1 MRRWMAVVLLF
12 AVLLC
17 GCMQS
22 VELKERGIV
31 QAIGVDYD
39 DGFYTV
45 TLQIFNP
52 QSTGQTS
59 FDASK
64 LNNKVIQVQG
74 SSISDALRR
83 ATLQN
88 GRKMF
93 LGNNKIIVI
102 GRETAEGG
110 ISRVLDYF
118 DSDHET
124 RPGTVVLVADGRA
137 DEIVSAQINQGIV
150 PANAIGMVVDQSL
163 EDGSAVKSTLMQMS
177 RALESDP
184 KAAYATY
191 VKAGKDYS
199 GEDAVAIEGTALF
212 LNDRMVDTFDTE
224 ETRGFLF
231 LKESPQNTILVVE
244 NDQVG
249 RVSANIN
256 ESKRKIQCNI
266 ENGIPRFTVEIQ
278 AWGTL
283 EELVQEGEEA
293 LSQQGE
299 ADIENLLA
307 RKILEDT
314 QRAMMKALRENKM
327 DIFDLYQVV
336 DRKDHTFWEENK
348 ENWGEMLTTV
358 PVDIE
363 VSVHIQRISTD
374 NKEKK

>member
-110 ISRVLDYF
+110 ISRCWITLILT
-118 DSDHET
+118 T
-124 RPGTVVLVADGRA
+124 RPVRGRWSSWPTA
-137 DEIVSAQINQGIV
+137 GRMKLS
-150 PANAIGMVVDQSL
+150 PP
-163 EDGSAVKSTLMQMS
+163 KST
-177 RALESDP
+177 RES
-184 KAAYATY
+184 
-191 VKAGKDYS
+191 
-199 GEDAVAIEGTALF
+199 
-212 LNDRMVDTFDTE
+212 
-224 ETRGFLF
+224 
-231 LKESPQNTILVVE
+231 SP
-244 NDQVG
+244 
-249 RVSANIN
+249 
-256 ESKRKIQCNI
+256 
-266 ENGIPRFTVEIQ
+266 PM
-278 AWGTL
+278 
-283 EELVQEGEEA
+283 
-293 LSQQGE
+293 
-299 ADIENLLA
+299 LL
-307 RKILEDT
+307 R
-314 QRAMMKALRENKM
+314 
-327 DIFDLYQVV
+327 
-336 DRKDHTFWEENK
+336 W
-348 ENWGEMLTTV
+348 
-358 PVDIE
+358 
-363 VSVHIQRISTD
+363 
-374 NKEKK
+374 

>member
-150 PANAIGMVVDQSL
+150 PANAIEMVVDQSL

-191 VKAGKDYS
+191 VMAGKDYS
-199 GEDAVAIEGTALF
+199 GVDAFAI
-212 LNDRMVDTFDTE
+212 
-224 ETRGFLF
+224 
-231 LKESPQNTILVVE
+231 
-244 NDQVG
+244 
-249 RVSANIN
+249 
-256 ESKRKIQCNI
+256 
-266 ENGIPRFTVEIQ
+266 
-278 AWGTL
+278 
-283 EELVQEGEEA
+283 
-293 LSQQGE
+293 
-299 ADIENLLA
+299 
-307 RKILEDT
+307 
-314 QRAMMKALRENKM
+314 
-327 DIFDLYQVV
+327 
-336 DRKDHTFWEENK
+336 
-348 ENWGEMLTTV
+348 
-358 PVDIE
+358 
-363 VSVHIQRISTD
+363 
-374 NKEKK
+374 

>member
-1 MRRWMAVVLLF
+1 MRRWIA
-12 AVLLC
+12 AVLLLTVFLS

-39 DGFYTV
+39 DGFCTI

-102 GRETAEGG
+102 GSETAQGG
-110 ISRVLDYF
+110 IARVLDYF
-118 DSDHET
+118 DSSHET
-124 RPGTVVLVADGRA
+124 RPGTVVLIADGRA
-137 DEIVSAQINQGIV
+137 EEIVSAQINQGIV
-150 PANAIGMVVDQSL
+150 PANAIEMVVDQSL

-177 RALESDP
+177 RMLQSDA
-184 KAAYATY
+184 KATYATY
-191 VKAGKDYS
+191 VKAGKDYG
-199 GEDAVAIEGTALF
+199 GEDAVAIEGTALI
-212 LNDRMVDTFDTE
+212 LGDRMVDTFDTE

-231 LKESPQNTILVVE
+231 LKESPKNTILVVE
-244 NDQVG
+244 NGQVG
-249 RVSANIN
+249 KVSANIN
-256 ESKRKIQCNI
+256 KSKRKIRCRI
-266 ENGIPRFTVEIQ
+266 ENGIPHFTVEIQ
-278 AWGTL
+278 VWGTL
-283 EELVQEGEEA
+283 EEVVQDGGEA

-314 QRAMMKALRENKM
+314 QQAMMKALRKNKM
-327 DIFDLYQVV
+327 DIFDLYQVA
-336 DRKDHTFWEENK
+336 DRKDHAFWEENK
-348 ENWGEMLTTV
+348 ENWGEMLAAM

-374 NKEKK
+374 NEEKK

>member
-1 MRRWMAVVLLF
+1 MRRLLA
-12 AVLLC
+12 AVLILPLLLT

-22 VELKERGIV
+22 IELKERGIV

-74 SSISDALRR
+74 SSISDALRL

-93 LGNNKIIVI
+93 LGNNKIIVV
-102 GRETAEGG
+102 GRSTAEGG
-110 ISRVLDYF
+110 LSRVLDYF

-124 RPGTVVLVADGRA
+124 RPGTVVLIADGRA
-137 DEIVSAQINQGIV
+137 EEIVSAQINQGIV
-150 PANAIGMVVDQSL
+150 PANAIEMVVDQSL
-163 EDGSAVKSTLMQMS
+163 EDGSAVKSTLMEMS
-177 RALESDP
+177 RSLESEP
-184 KAAYATY
+184 KAAYATL

-199 GEDAVAIEGTALF
+199 GEDAVSIEGTALF
-212 LNDRMVDTFDTE
+212 LDDRMVDTFDTD

-231 LKESPQNTILVVE
+231 LKESPKNTVLVVE
-244 NDQVG
+244 NDEIG
-249 RVSANIN
+249 RISTRI
-256 ESKRKIQCNI
+256 SKSRRSIRCSV
-266 ENGIPRFTVEIQ
+266 ENGTPRFKVEIR

-283 EELVQEGEEA
+283 EELVQENDQG
-293 LSQQGE
+293 LTQQGE
-299 ADIENLLA
+299 ADVENLVA

-314 QRAMMKALRENKM
+314 QEALMKALRQGRM
-327 DIFDLYQVV
+327 DIFDFYQVA
-336 DRKDHTFWEENK
+336 DRKDHQFWEKNK
-348 ENWGEMLTTV
+348 DSWGEFLTTM
-358 PVDIE
+358 PVDIQVRVDIE
-363 VSVHIQRISTD
+363 RISTEG
-374 NKEKK
+374 KTKQ